1 MRFVIFFIGL
11 QKYMPKEVAAAVAK
25 NKAMQE
31 AKEIPAVLAI
41 TPAQGVSGPIIP
53 ALPPPS
59 GGGQKKKGVAQA
71 PAIAQTYE
79 IKA

>member
-1 MRFVIFFIGL
+1 
-11 QKYMPKEVAAAVAK
+11 MPKEVAAAVAK

-31 AKEIPAVLAI
+31 AKEIPAVLAT
-41 TPAQGVSGPIIP
+41 TPAQGASGPVIP

>member
-1 MRFVIFFIGL
+1 MVFFIGL

-31 AKEIPAVLAI
+31 AKEIPAVLAT
-41 TPAQGVSGPIIP
+41 TPAQGVSGPVIP

-59 GGGQKKKGVAQA
+59 GGQKKKGVAQA